1 MNKTFTHGT
10 TYNLELLLLLLW
22 TKKQVRNNHVASTNK
37 TSVGKLKKNQSE
49 KEIGSLWRI
58 IIIITL
64 AQLNF
69 THSFRNPLR
78 TRLVDVPVKVPVP
91 PMLAE

>member
-64 AQLNF
+64 GTIKFHLLFQESIENQIG
-69 THSFRNPLR
+69 
-78 TRLVDVPVKVPVP
+78 
-91 PMLAE
+91 